1 MPEEPF
7 PPAGPGYVTIR
18 AYAELND
25 FLAPGRR
32 MRDFDYPLN
41 GGRKMKHLLESAG
54 IPHTEIE
61 MILLNGN
68 PAGFD
73 ASVSPG
79 DRISVYPVFESMD
92 VGPLVRL
99 RPEPLRRT
107 RFVLDVHLGKL
118 AVILRALGFDA
129 LFPGNVEDG
138 VLGELS
144 RSEERILLTCDRML
158 LKRNSVT
165 HGCCIR
171 SRDPETQ
178 AREVLDR
185 LDLRRLVKPL
195 SRCLNCSGELMPV
208 EKSEVEHRLQPRTRL
223 YYRRFTVCAGCG
235 KLYWKGS
242 HYPALLE
249 LLGRL
254 GVDPPA

>member
-1 MPEEPF
+1 MPEEPC
-7 PPAGPGYVTIR
+7 PHAGPGYVTVR

-41 GGRKMKHLLESAG
+41 GGRNMKHLLESAG

-73 ASVSPG
+73 ATVSPG
-79 DRISVYPVFESMD
+79 DRISVYPVFERMD
-92 VGPLVRL
+92 LGTLARL

-107 RFVLDVHLGKL
+107 RFVLDVHLGRL
-118 AVILRALGFDA
+118 AVILRTLGFDA
-129 LFPGNVEDG
+129 LFPGNVDDG
-138 VLGELS
+138 ILAEIS
-144 RSEERILLTCDRML
+144 RTDDRILLTCDRML

-165 HGCCIR
+165 HGCCVR

-178 AREVLDR
+178 AGEILDR
-185 LDLRRLVKPL
+185 LELRRAVRPL
-195 SRCLNCSGELMPV
+195 TRCLRCSGALKNV
-208 EKSEVEHRLQPRTRL
+208 EKSSVEHLLQPLTRR
-223 YYRRFTVCAGCG
+223 YYNEFTMCSGCG
-235 KLYWKGS
+235 RLYWKGS
-242 HYPALLE
+242 HFPALLG
-249 LLGRL
+249 LLDRL
-254 GVDPPA
+254 GVEPPA